1 MKSHESPPTLNS
13 DQEGGE
19 WMLCGCFFTIGM
31 HVHTH
36 IDVPSLTLNLDP
48 TGGHYVLGPS
58 SQHQVMYTLS
68 VTLHNVKQLPKV

>member
-1 MKSHESPPTLNS
+1 MDVVWVLFH
-13 DQEGGE
+13 DR
-19 WMLCGCFFTIGM
+19 
-31 HVHTH
+31 HARAHTH
-36 IDVPSLTLNLDP
+36 THTHTHTDVPSLTLNLDP